1 MADVAV
7 LAQSPLADQPDDS
20 AQQVSQVLLQ
30 ASKRHISA
38 SDTGDS
44 LSVHV
49 HIVVHCLHSSSCC
62 TCQSRHAIDS
72 LCLEQAFRG
81 PVWSIADML

>member
-7 LAQSPLADQPDDS
+7 LAQSPLAEQPDDT
-20 AQQVSQVLLQ
+20 AQQVSQNLLQ

-49 HIVVHCLHSSSCC
+49 HIVMHCLHSSSCC
-62 TCQSRHAIDS
+62 TCQSRHAIDNPY
-72 LCLEQAFRG
+72 LEQATQG
-81 PVWSIADML
+81 PGMEHS